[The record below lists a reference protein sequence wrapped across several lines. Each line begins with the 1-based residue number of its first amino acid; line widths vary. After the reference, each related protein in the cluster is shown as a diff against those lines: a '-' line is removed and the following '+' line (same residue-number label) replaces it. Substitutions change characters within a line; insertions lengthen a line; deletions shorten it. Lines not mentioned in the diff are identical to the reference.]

1 MRTGWLIGCVAWVL
15 ASVASAYAVTPP
27 PIKEASSTFA
37 PTRQQ
42 IDSVRLAQRDT
53 TARSASQQR
62 TERLYDSLR
71 VKSERNRLSKALYR
85 AFFRSHRDTTQQ
97 GEVRDERAV
106 LAPYAG
112 KRVAS
117 IHIERLRPFNVDG
130 NWFERTANNLHT
142 RTRTHIIWRD
152 LLFKEGD
159 RLDPELVARTKQ
171 LLQSRSYLSDV
182 DFSVAVDPLD
192 TTQVN
197 LLIRT
202 RDSWTVDVDAGV
214 HSGGEASLELSESN
228 LFGRGHK
235 IAVETNLNYRNF
247 DYGGNVFAYE
257 IANLLG
263 SFHTFRFAAG
273 RAFDESRFAVGIE
286 KAFLRPND
294 YEMGATYENNKL
306 EHYFRDRDTTEL
318 VRRRAW
324 NFWTG
329 LSQRIEGWDAIGY
342 LAMRYH
348 HYNTGL
354 RPLATNAATNPY
366 LHDHD
371 MALVSIGLYR
381 EHFYS
386 ANMIYGYGRREY
398 LATGFK
404 SELVAGYRWGE
415 FNDDFYL
422 GLSHAMG
429 GFLGVGYLRGSVA
442 VGAPYNCDANRWHR
456 VTLDAD
462 VDWFSNLFRF
472 NRTSVRQFVN
482 LNYTV
487 GWNRGVGADEQI
499 VFTKTDGLRA
509 LNEYVVGT
517 NRLTLNTE
525 TVFFTPYKP
534 LGFRMAVYG
543 FLDGGFLGYHD
554 NIFRNDG
561 FCSLG
566 VGLRLRNERLVFR
579 AIQIQLGVAFGP
591 QGCADSRYFRMT
603 SQSSMQAFRYNPKH
617 PEMLPYE

>member
-1 MRTGWLIGCVAWVL
+1 MRKWWMIACVVWVL

-27 PIKEASSTFA
+27 PIKEASSSFA

-42 IDSVRLAQRDT
+42 IDSVQLAQRDT
-53 TARSASQQR
+53 TVRSAQQR

-71 VKSERNRLSKALYR
+71 VKSERNRVSKALYR
-85 AFFRSHRDTTQQ
+85 AVFRSRRDTTQQ
-97 GEVRDERAV
+97 GEVRDERA
-106 LAPYAG
+106 LMAPYAG

-117 IHIERLRPFNVDG
+117 IHIERLRPFNTDG
-130 NWFERTANNLHT
+130 NWFERTANKLHT

-152 LLFKEGD
+152 LLFDVGD
-159 RLDPELVARTKQ
+159 RLDPELVARNKQ

-182 DFSVAVDPLD
+182 EFAVEVDPLD

-202 RDSWTVDVDAGV
+202 RDSWTVDVDADV

-235 IAVETNLNYRNF
+235 IAVETNINYRNVG
-247 DYGGNVFAYE
+247 YGGNLFAYE

-273 RAFDESRFAVGIE
+273 RAFDESRFEVGVAKE
-286 KAFLRPND
+286 FLRPND
-294 YEMGATYENNKL
+294 YEMGATYENNKI

-318 VRRRAW
+318 VRRCGW
-324 NFWTG
+324 NLWAG
-329 LSQRIEGWDAIGY
+329 LSRRIDAIDANGY
-342 LAMRYH
+342 LAMRLQ

-354 RPLATNAATNPY
+354 RPLTTDAKTNPY

-371 MALVSIGLYR
+371 MVLLSTGLYR

-404 SELVAGYRWGE
+404 SELQVGYRRGE
-415 FNDDFYL
+415 FNDDLYL
-422 GLSHAMG
+422 GLLHAMG
-429 GFLGVGYLRGSVA
+429 GFLPVGYLRGSVA
-442 VGAPYNCDANRWHR
+442 VGAPYNLDADRWHR

-482 LNYTV
+482 LNYTI
-487 GWNRGVGADEQI
+487 GWNRAAGADEQI

-509 LNEYVVGT
+509 LNEELVGT

-534 LGFRMAVYG
+534 LGFRMAIYS
-543 FLDGGFLGYHD
+543 FLDGGLLGYHD
-554 NIFRNDG
+554 NIFRNDA
-561 FCSLG
+561 FCSFG
-566 VGLRLRNERLVFR
+566 VGLRIRNERLVFK

-591 QGCADSRYFRMT
+591 HGLAESRYFRLT
-603 SQSSMQAFRYNPKH
+603 SQSSMQAFRYNPER
-617 PEMLPYE
+617 PQMLSYE